1 MNKLAAWRT
10 LPGFYRPGKASLKS
24 IQALFS
30 EFLRDRHSPSLLENH
45 YCGKNLDSIDYG
57 WGEASPL
64 EKEISS
70 QQDLDLL
77 IRKSGT
83 ENLLR
88 IMVQS
93 SIKSEVDNSIKRIVQ
108 LVKKLDG

>member
-1 MNKLAAWRT
+1 MINISTKED
-10 LPGFYRPGKASLKS
+10 PIKIIKEKEILK
-24 IQALFS
+24 I
-30 EFLRDRHSPSLLENH
+30 
-45 YCGKNLDSIDYG
+45 K
-57 WGEASPL
+57 
-64 EKEISS
+64 KEISS
-70 QQDLDLL
+70 KKDLDLL

>member
-1 MNKLAAWRT
+1 M
-10 LPGFYRPGKASLKS
+10 LKTFTKS
-24 IQALFS
+24 YQRLINISTKEDPIKIIKEKEIL
-30 EFLRDRHSPSLLENH
+30 
-45 YCGKNLDSIDYG
+45 KIK
-57 WGEASPL
+57 
-64 EKEISS
+64 KEISS
-70 QQDLDLL
+70 KKNLDLL

-93 SIKSEVDNSIKRIVQ
+93 SIKSEVDNSIKRIIQ

>member
-1 MNKLAAWRT
+1 MYIINIFISSGEKLSH
-10 LPGFYRPGKASLKS
+10 FYKGLYKKSYQRLINISTKEDPIKIIKEKEILK
-24 IQALFS
+24 I
-30 EFLRDRHSPSLLENH
+30 
-45 YCGKNLDSIDYG
+45 K
-57 WGEASPL
+57 
-64 EKEISS
+64 KEISS
-70 QQDLDLL
+70 KKDLDLL